1 MSNDTH
7 DYCWK
12 MLPWFVTGRLSASD
26 LQRLERHLE
35 DCSAC
40 RAELAEQRELCGHIR
55 RDEPLMLA
63 PQSSLQKMMARI
75 DSAESGSGDLD
86 TAPDITRLDVPTNVV
101 ADFPA
106 ARPAKPR
113 SYRWLAVAAAVQT
126 FAIAF
131 LLTLVVRQTSEEMTA
146 PRFSTLSSPGTASA
160 DGALLRVVFN
170 PETSAAQVQTLLRSV
185 GAQVVAGPTEAGV
198 YTLRLERKPDESAVA
213 QALSQ
218 VRADGS
224 VVFAEHVSV
233 ERKP

>member
-1 MSNDTH
+1 
-7 DYCWK
+7 
-12 MLPWFVTGRLSASD
+12 
-26 LQRLERHLE
+26 
-35 DCSAC
+35 
-40 RAELAEQRELCGHIR
+40 
-55 RDEPLMLA
+55 
-63 PQSSLQKMMARI
+63 
-75 DSAESGSGDLD
+75 
-86 TAPDITRLDVPTNVV
+86 
-101 ADFPA
+101 
-106 ARPAKPR
+106 
-113 SYRWLAVAAAVQT
+113 
-126 FAIAF
+126 
-131 LLTLVVRQTSEEMTA
+131 
-146 PRFSTLSSPGTASA
+146 LSSPGTASA